1 MTAPLRVALAGL
13 GTVGGG
19 VAKVLAEE
27 KARIADRCGRAIEI
41 TAISSRTRA
50 KAEGL
55 PLSGAHW
62 FDDARV
68 MARDAKADVIVEVV
82 GGETMAAEVIEAA
95 IDAGRHVVTA
105 NKSLL
110 AVRGAEL
117 ARKAEARGVSLKFEA
132 AVAGGIPIIK
142 ALKEGLVG
150 NAVTR
155 AYGILNGTC
164 NYILTQMEQTGRPF
178 AQVLSD
184 AQKLGYAEAD
194 PTLDVGGGDTAHKL
208 AVLAGVAFGVAP
220 DLGGVHV
227 QGIEQISP
235 IDIAFAREFG
245 YRIKLL
251 GVAVLTQNGVEQR
264 VHPAMVKLDTPL
276 ADVGGVFNAVVTES
290 SNAGVSVFEGRGA
303 GERPTASAVV
313 SDLADLARGFAVPAF
328 GVPAARLA
336 PAKRAPLDARTG
348 SFYLRFNVLDRP
360 GVVAVISGCLAEQG
374 ISIESML
381 QRGRAPGEPVAI
393 VMITHDASE
402 SAMAAAFDLIARQ
415 GVLVEPAC
423 LIRMER
429 F

>member
-1 MTAPLRVALAGL
+1 MTSLKVALAGL

-19 VAKVLAEE
+19 VTKVLVEE
-27 KARIADRCGRAIEI
+27 KARLTQRCGRAIEI

-50 KAEGL
+50 KADGL
-55 PLSGAHW
+55 PLSGVQW

-68 MARDAKADVIVEVV
+68 MARDAKADVVVEVI
-82 GGETMAAEVIEAA
+82 GGETMAAQVIEAA

-110 AVRGAEL
+110 AVRGADL
-117 ARKAEARGVSLKFEA
+117 ARRAEARGVALKFEA

-142 ALKEGLVG
+142 ALKEGLAG
-150 NAVTR
+150 NQVVR

-178 AQVLSD
+178 AQVLAD

-194 PTLDVGGGDTAHKL
+194 PALDVGGGDTAHKL
-208 AVLAGVAFGVAP
+208 AVLAGVAFGTEP
-220 DLGGVHV
+220 DFGGVHV

-235 IDIAFAREFG
+235 IDISFAREFG

-251 GVAVLTQNGVEQR
+251 GIARTTGQGVEQR
-264 VHPAMVKLDTPL
+264 VHPAMVPMDTPL

-303 GERPTASAVV
+303 GERPTASAIV
-313 SDLADLARGFAVPAF
+313 SDLADLARGFVIPAF
-328 GVPAARLA
+328 GIPANQLGK
-336 PAKRAPLDARTG
+336 PVRAPLDARTG
-348 SFYLRFNVLDRP
+348 PFYLRFNVLDKP

-381 QRGRAPGEPVAI
+381 QRGREPGKPVAI

-402 SAMAAAFDLIARQ
+402 AAMKAAFALIEKRD
-415 GVLVEPAC
+415 VLVEPAC
-423 LIRMER
+423 LIRMEK

>member
-1 MTAPLRVALAGL
+1 MTGSLKVALAGL

-19 VAKVLAEE
+19 VARVLAEE
-27 KARIADRCGRAIEI
+27 KSRIAERCGRAIEI
-41 TAISSRTRA
+41 TAISSRTRT

-55 PLSGAHW
+55 PLSGAQW
-62 FDDARV
+62 FDDPRV
-68 MARDAKADVIVEVV
+68 MARDAKADVVVEVI
-82 GGETMAAEVIEAA
+82 GGETTAAGVIEAA

-117 ARKAEARGVSLKFEA
+117 ARRAEARGVSLKFEA

-150 NAVTR
+150 NSVTR

-178 AQVLSD
+178 AQVLAD

-235 IDIAFAREFG
+235 IDIGFAREFG

-251 GVAVLTQNGVEQR
+251 GVAVLTPNGVEQR

-313 SDLADLARGFAVPAF
+313 SDLADLARGFVVPAF
-328 GVPAARLA
+328 GVPAARLS
-336 PAKRAPLDARTG
+336 PARRAPLDARTG
-348 SFYLRFNVLDRP
+348 SFYLRFNVLDKP

-402 SAMAAAFDLIARQ
+402 AAMAAAFDLIAGQ

>member
-1 MTAPLRVALAGL
+1 MKSLKVALAGL

-19 VAKVLAEE
+19 VAKVLDEQ
-27 KARIADRCGRAIEI
+27 KARIAERCGRVIEVS
-41 TAISSRTRA
+41 AISSRTRA
-50 KAEGL
+50 KADHL
-55 PLSGAHW
+55 PLGAAKW
-62 FDDARV
+62 FDDPRV
-68 MARDAKADVIVEVV
+68 MAATADADVVVEVI
-82 GGETMAAEVIEAA
+82 GGETMAAELIDAA
-95 IDAGRHVVTA
+95 IGAGRHVVTA

-110 AVRGAEL
+110 ASHGASI
-117 ARKAEARGVSLKFEA
+117 ARSAEAKGVALKFEA

-142 ALKEGLVG
+142 ALKEGLAANEIV
-150 NAVTR
+150 R

-178 AQVLSD
+178 AQVLAD

-194 PTLDVGGGDTAHKL
+194 PALDVGGGDTAHKL
-208 AVLAGVAFGVAP
+208 AVLAAVAFGTVP
-220 DLGGVHV
+220 DFAGVHT
-227 QGIEQISP
+227 QGIQQISP

-251 GVAVLTQNGVEQR
+251 GIARMTPHGVEQR
-264 VHPAMVKLDTPL
+264 VHPAMVPLDTPL

-303 GERPTASAVV
+303 GERPTASAIV
-313 SDLADLARGFAVPAF
+313 SDLVDLARGFVIPAF
-328 GVPAARLA
+328 GVLATRLKDA
-336 PAKRAPLDARTG
+336 PRAPLDARTG
-348 SFYLRFNVLDRP
+348 PFYLRFNVLDRP

-402 SAMAAAFDLIARQ
+402 AAMKAALALIEGRD
-415 GVLVEPAC
+415 VLVEPAC
-423 LIRMER
+423 LIRMEK

>member
-1 MTAPLRVALAGL
+1 MTGSLKVALAGL

-19 VAKVLAEE
+19 VARVLAEE
-27 KARIADRCGRAIEI
+27 KSRIAERCGRAIEI
-41 TAISSRTRA
+41 NAISSRTRT
-50 KAEGL
+50 KADGL
-55 PLSGAHW
+55 PLSGAQW
-62 FDDARV
+62 FDDPRV
-68 MARDAKADVIVEVV
+68 MARDVKADVVVEVI
-82 GGETMAAEVIEAA
+82 GGETTAAGVIEAA

-117 ARKAEARGVSLKFEA
+117 ARRAEARGVSLKFEA

-150 NAVTR
+150 NSVTR

-235 IDIAFAREFG
+235 IDIGFAREFG

-251 GVAVLTQNGVEQR
+251 GVAVLTPNGVEQR

-303 GERPTASAVV
+303 GERPTASAIV

-328 GVPAARLA
+328 GIPAARLA

-348 SFYLRFNVLDRP
+348 SFYLRFNVLDKP

-402 SAMAAAFDLIARQ
+402 AAMAAAFELIAGQ

>member
-27 KARIADRCGRAIEI
+27 KARITERCGRPIEI

-55 PLSGAHW
+55 PLSGARW

-68 MARDAKADVIVEVV
+68 MARDAKADVIVEVI

>member
-1 MTAPLRVALAGL
+1 MTGSLKVALAGL

-19 VAKVLAEE
+19 VARVLAEE
-27 KARIADRCGRAIEI
+27 KSRIAERCGRAIEI
-41 TAISSRTRA
+41 TAISSRTRT

-55 PLSGAHW
+55 PLSGAQW
-62 FDDARV
+62 FDDPRV
-68 MARDAKADVIVEVV
+68 MARDAKADVVVEVI
-82 GGETMAAEVIEAA
+82 GGETTAAGVIEAA

-117 ARKAEARGVSLKFEA
+117 ARRAEARGVSLKFEA

-150 NAVTR
+150 NSVTR

-235 IDIAFAREFG
+235 IDIGFAREFG

-251 GVAVLTQNGVEQR
+251 GVAVLTPNGVEQR

-303 GERPTASAVV
+303 GERPTASAIV

-328 GVPAARLA
+328 GIPAARLA

-348 SFYLRFNVLDRP
+348 SFYLRFNVLDKP

-402 SAMAAAFDLIARQ
+402 AAMAAAFELIAGQ

>member
-1 MTAPLRVALAGL
+1 MTGSLKVALAGL

-19 VAKVLAEE
+19 VARVLAEE
-27 KARIADRCGRAIEI
+27 KSRIAERCGRAIEI
-41 TAISSRTRA
+41 TAISSRTRT

-55 PLSGAHW
+55 PLSGAQW
-62 FDDARV
+62 FDDPRV
-68 MARDAKADVIVEVV
+68 MARDAKADVVVEVI
-82 GGETMAAEVIEAA
+82 GGETTAAGVIEAA

-178 AQVLSD
+178 AQVLAD

-235 IDIAFAREFG
+235 IDIGFAREFG

-251 GVAVLTQNGVEQR
+251 GVAVLTPNGVEQR

-303 GERPTASAVV
+303 GERPTASAIV

-328 GVPAARLA
+328 GIPAARLA

-348 SFYLRFNVLDRP
+348 SFYLRFNVLDKP

-402 SAMAAAFDLIARQ
+402 AAMAAAFELIAGQ

>member
-1 MTAPLRVALAGL
+1 MTASLKVALAGL

-27 KARIADRCGRAIEI
+27 KTRIAERCGRAIEI

-50 KAEGL
+50 KADGL
-55 PLSGAHW
+55 PLSGAQW

-68 MARDAKADVIVEVV
+68 MARDAKADVVVEVI
-82 GGETMAAEVIEAA
+82 GGETMASEIIEAA
-95 IDAGRHVVTA
+95 IGAGRHVVTA

-150 NAVTR
+150 NSVTR

-251 GVAVLTQNGVEQR
+251 GVAVLTPNGIEQR

-303 GERPTASAVV
+303 GERPTASAIV

-328 GVPAARLA
+328 GIPAARLA
-336 PAKRAPLDARTG
+336 PARRAPLDARTG
-348 SFYLRFNVLDRP
+348 SFYLRFNVLDKP

-402 SAMAAAFDLIARQ
+402 AAMAAAFDLIAGQ